1 MALIRLFSALS
12 AAVLI
17 LSSCAADPEAL
28 YEFRSSP
35 SSFTVSFP
43 SSEQAVVCDA
53 RMDPEGLLRLTVTSP
68 ERSAGMTVVC
78 TSDSCTVSAGGVQIP
93 LSADASRAMRDFF
106 LILASETA
114 ESVPTRS
121 AEGENTVLET
131 AAGTLVLDSDLNPCA
146 VIYTGMDGE
155 ERRAEIG
162 NFSSLINTDNTEHA
176 AE

>member
-1 MALIRLFSALS
+1 MALIRLFSALT

-43 SSEQAVVCDA
+43 SSGQPVVCDA
-53 RMDPEGLLRLTVTSP
+53 RMDDTLRLTVISP
-68 ERSAGMTVVC
+68 ERSAGMGVVC
-78 TSDSCTVSAGGVQIP
+78 TSDSCIVSAGGVQIP
-93 LSADASRAMRDFF
+93 LSAEASRAMRDFF
-106 LILASETA
+106 LILSSETA

-155 ERRAEIG
+155 ERTAEIRD
-162 NFSSLINTDNTEHA
+162 FSSFINTDNTEHA
-176 AE
+176 AD